1 MSGTIR
7 MFHNA
12 PVISMV
18 CAVGSKLRRI
28 SIRFEKHRSK
38 VLMVHGAYKTQSD
51 TVGHSARAEIPTGTQ
66 DSFRTSRA
74 LPSFFHM
81 IHVSVVSL
89 YNRKCPAQDW
99 ILLALCHLSQ
109 KSMKIIMHHYMNLSG
124 TLLTKDLFLG

>member
-28 SIRFEKHRSK
+28 SIRFDKHRSK
-38 VLMVHGAYKTQSD
+38 VLMVQGAYKTQSD
-51 TVGHSARAEIPTGTQ
+51 TVGHSARAELPTGTQ
-66 DSFRTSRA
+66 DSFQTSRA

-81 IHVSVVSL
+81 IHV
-89 YNRKCPAQDW
+89 
-99 ILLALCHLSQ
+99 
-109 KSMKIIMHHYMNLSG
+109 
-124 TLLTKDLFLG
+124 